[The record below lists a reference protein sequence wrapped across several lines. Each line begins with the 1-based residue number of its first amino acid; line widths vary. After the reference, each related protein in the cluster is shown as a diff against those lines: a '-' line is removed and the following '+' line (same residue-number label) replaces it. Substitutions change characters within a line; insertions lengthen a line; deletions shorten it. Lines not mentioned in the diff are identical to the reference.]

1 MILGVRM
8 DLDVLPV
15 YCFQNTSVVW
25 KLRWRCEMVVRV
37 RGELSGWDW
46 EDFLHAVLR
55 GWDGEDFLR
64 SVLRCWDVVDFHHAV
79 LRGWDGVDF
88 HRPVLR
94 SWDEVDVL
102 RAVQIG

>member
-8 DLDVLPV
+8 DLVVLPV

-25 KLRWRCEMVVRV
+25 KLRWRCGMVVRV

-46 EDFLHAVLR
+46 EDFL
-55 GWDGEDFLR
+55 R
-64 SVLRCWDVVDFHHAV
+64 SVLRSWDVVDFHHAV

-94 SWDEVDVL
+94 GWDEVDVL
-102 RAVQIG
+102 RAVLIG